1 MKTETSKTDKCRVEL
16 KVTLDAGETT
26 KVVREV
32 ERAFV
37 REVRMPG
44 FRPGK
49 VPLDMIRRNYADDI
63 KRETISAL
71 CKNNLDEA
79 IKASGLDVVGVA
91 EVKDVAYDENGGSFT
106 ASVDVKPTF
115 KLPKYKGLSIVKND
129 VTVPEAEVADA
140 TERMRAAYAKF
151 EDAKEGDAV
160 ADGDFVQ
167 IDYSGEVDGKPIA
180 EIAPEAKVVASA
192 QGFWVQI
199 EEGRFV
205 PEILDALKGMKAGE
219 TKEGVEVAFPEESA
233 PKGLEGA
240 KASYKVTLKAF
251 RRRIM
256 PTDEEFA
263 KACGEESVE
272 KVSASL
278 RERMQKR
285 ADEAEAA
292 RREDEAVKAL
302 LADCDFDLPETVV
315 SRTKDSYIRQYAERA
330 QQSGIPAEYFE
341 KNRDKIQADAQEA
354 AERQVRLWYVLEAI
368 AEAEGIEDGD
378 ERGKKA
384 IDLVLANAKA

>member
-91 EVKDVAYDENGGSFT
+91 EVKDVAYDENGGGFT

-140 TERMRAAYAKF
+140 NGLGIGVILAGYMIGHEVDDDLESCLVRTFHQQF
-151 EDAKEGDAV
+151 ELADAFLRVFRQVGVNVVVV
-160 ADGDFVQ
+160 ADGVRTASFTLHH
-167 IDYSGEVDGKPIA
+167 IG
-180 EIAPEAKVVASA
+180 VVGS
-192 QGFWVQI
+192 
-199 EEGRFV
+199 
-205 PEILDALKGMKAGE
+205 
-219 TKEGVEVAFPEESA
+219 
-233 PKGLEGA
+233 
-240 KASYKVTLKAF
+240 
-251 RRRIM
+251 
-256 PTDEEFA
+256 
-263 KACGEESVE
+263 
-272 KVSASL
+272 
-278 RERMQKR
+278 
-285 ADEAEAA
+285 
-292 RREDEAVKAL
+292 
-302 LADCDFDLPETVV
+302 
-315 SRTKDSYIRQYAERA
+315 
-330 QQSGIPAEYFE
+330 
-341 KNRDKIQADAQEA
+341 N
-354 AERQVRLWYVLEAI
+354 
-368 AEAEGIEDGD
+368 
-378 ERGKKA
+378 
-384 IDLVLANAKA
+384 ANG

>member
-91 EVKDVAYDENGGSFT
+91 EVKDVAYDENGGGFT
-106 ASVDVKPTF
+106 VSIDIKPTF
-115 KLPKYKGLSIVKND
+115 KLPKYKGLSLTKND

-160 ADGDFVQ
+160 AEGDFVQ

-219 TKEGVEVAFPEESA
+219 TKEGI
-233 PKGLEGA
+233 GA
-240 KASYKVTLKAF
+240 YKVALKAF

-263 KACGEESVE
+263 KACNEESVE

-285 ADEAEAA
+285 ADEVEAA

-354 AERQVRLWYVLEAI
+354 AERQVRLWYLLDAI
-368 AEAEGIEDGD
+368 ADAEGIADGD